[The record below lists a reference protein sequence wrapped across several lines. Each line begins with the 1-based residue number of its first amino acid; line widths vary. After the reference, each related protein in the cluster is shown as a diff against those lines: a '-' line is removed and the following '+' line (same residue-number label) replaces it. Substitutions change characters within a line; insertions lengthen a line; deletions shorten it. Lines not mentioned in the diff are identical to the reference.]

1 MVIGCVLLPILY
13 KNRSTFNS
21 LQVVKK
27 AHKILYMIE
36 IGLERLVNDASLQ
49 SKLTGNIA
57 LLCHS
62 ASVDSKFRV
71 APLIFK
77 EIFGDRF
84 IKLFGPQH
92 GFVSDVQDNMV
103 ETDHYIHPY
112 FKIPVYSLYSETR
125 RPTKEMLKNIDTF
138 VVDLQDVGTRVY
150 TYITTVT
157 YLLEECAKEDIKVVI
172 LDRPNPVGLEKI
184 EGNILESDF
193 KSFVGAMEIPQ
204 RHGLSMGEYAK
215 YAVKKLALKVDLEII
230 EVKGLTRS
238 MMWKDTGLA
247 WVNPSPNL
255 PTPEGSH
262 TFCGTVL
269 YEGTNLSEGRGTTRS
284 LEVVGHPAIEAYSFA
299 QGLKETLHE
308 IDNGSFILRPVNF
321 MPTFNKHAGVAC
333 GGVHIHVTDERKFES
348 WHVSQYLCR
357 EFKRVLGDKF
367 TWDTKDYEYA
377 FGKLAIDLING
388 SEFVKNWV
396 ERLGSMQQLREF
408 EVINH
413 QKYLEDI
420 KDIKI
425 YK

>member
-1 MVIGCVLLPILY
+1 MTQI
-13 KNRSTFNS
+13 K
-21 LQVVKK
+21 
-27 AHKILYMIE
+27 
-36 IGLERLVNDASLQ
+36 IGLERLRDDASLQ
-49 SKLTGNIA
+49 NKVTGNIA

-62 ASVDSKFRV
+62 ASIDSKFKV

-77 EIFGDRF
+77 EIFGERF

-112 FKIPVYSLYSETR
+112 FNIPVYSLYSETR
-125 RPTKEMLKNIDTF
+125 RPTKEMLKDIDTF

-157 YLLEECAKEDIKVVI
+157 YLLEECAKEGIKVII
-172 LDRPNPVGLEKI
+172 LDRPNPVGLDKI
-184 EGNILESDF
+184 EGNILETKF

-204 RHGLSMGEYAK
+204 RHGLSMGEYAL
-215 YAVKKLALKVDLEII
+215 YAKKKLGLEVELEVI
-230 EVKGLTRS
+230 EVAALTRKMQWRQTQLS
-238 MMWKDTGLA
+238 

-255 PTPEGSH
+255 PTPEGSL

-284 LEVVGHPAIEAYSFA
+284 LEVIGHPAIEAYSFVEEIA
-299 QGLKETLHE
+299 PAIKE

-333 GGVHIHVTDERKFES
+333 GGVHIHVTNEEEFNS
-348 WHVSQYLCR
+348 WQLSQVLCR
-357 EFKRVLGDKF
+357 EFARKLGDKF
-367 TWDTKDYEYA
+367 SWDEKDYEYS
-377 FGKLAIDLING
+377 FGNLAIDLING
-388 SEFVKNWV
+388 SEFVKEWV
-396 ERLGSMQQLREF
+396 ERYGSVSELREF
-408 EVINH
+408 EIQGH
-413 QKYLEDI
+413 EAYLKDI
-420 KDIKI
+420 ESIKI